1 MYSCF
6 ALSDNKF
13 IVGVE
18 HDLFHCLKLEI
29 YLKSFNFN
37 LKDKVILV
45 TGANG
50 QLGLSLVKHLMD
62 EKAKVIAT
70 DCKLDK
76 IKLYLLIIM
85 IQT

>member
-1 MYSCF
+1 M
-6 ALSDNKF
+6 
-13 IVGVE
+13 
-18 HDLFHCLKLEI
+18 
-29 YLKSFNFN
+29 KSFNFN

-76 IKLYLLIIM
+76 IKILIKKEKWHNNLLLVKCDLTKENDIK
-85 IQT
+85 TSK